1 MDIRTAL
8 RQFCDHS
15 SFIRGYTPATISRYK
30 SAIQLFASDTG
41 IDTTERVT
49 EAAFRDFMLRGRT
62 VRHWTA
68 NSYVTYHKS
77 FAVFFRWCVTEGY
90 MEENPADG
98 MEMPKTERK
107 LPPKL
112 TRQEATRILETAI
125 NMPYPYKFL
134 RYRNHAIFATFL
146 YVGLRKQELLSL
158 KFADVD
164 LENRTL
170 FVRQGKGSK
179 DRIVPMCGSL
189 ITILERYLLERRRL
203 NKTCPEF
210 FTSMNRNVG
219 FTDTGM
225 KRLIEKMNRASGI
238 KFSAH
243 KLRHS
248 FATMML
254 EGGCDIY
261 SLSRMMG
268 HSDIKT
274 TTIYLAATAEHLRDQ
289 IGKHPMDELVTH
301 KRATTYKA
309 L

>member
-1 MDIRTAL
+1 MPTIEHAL
-8 RQFCDHS
+8 VQFCEHQR
-15 SFIRGYTPATISRYK
+15 FIKGFTPATIQRYRN
-30 SAIQLFASDTG
+30 AIRLFARS
-41 IDTTERVT
+41 
-49 EAAFRDFMLRGRT
+49 EAIEALGEVSETNFQRFMLAGRT

-77 FAVFFRWCVTEGY
+77 FAVFFRWYVTEGF

-98 MEMPKTERK
+98 MEMPKTDKK

-112 TRQEATRILETAI
+112 TKQEALRILETAA

-134 RYRNHAIFATFL
+134 KYRNHAIFATFL
-146 YVGLRKQELLSL
+146 YTGLRKQELLRL
-158 KFADVD
+158 KFSDVD
-164 LENRTL
+164 LKNRSI

-179 DRIVPMCGSL
+179 DRIVPMGGAL
-189 ITILERYLLERRRL
+189 AMILDRYLLERRRL
-203 NKTCPEF
+203 NKSCPEF
-210 FTSMNRNVG
+210 FTSLNRNVG
-219 FTDTGM
+219 FTGTGL
-225 KRLIEKMNRASGI
+225 KRLVEKMNQASGI

-274 TTIYLAATAEHLRDQ
+274 TTIYLAATAEHLRHQ
-289 IGKHPMDELVTH
+289 IIKHPLDENPNKKGTF
-301 KRATTYKA
+301 
-309 L
+309 

>member
-1 MDIRTAL
+1 MEIQTAL
-8 RQFCDHS
+8 RQFCDYS
-15 SFIRGYTPATISRYK
+15 SYIRGFSPATISRYR
-30 SAIQLFASDTG
+30 SAVRLFASDVG
-41 IDTTERVT
+41 INTMEQVT
-49 EAAFRDFMLRGRT
+49 EGAFRDFMLRGRT

-77 FAVFFRWCVTEGY
+77 FAVFFRWCITEGY
-90 MEENPADG
+90 MEANPADG
-98 MEMPKTERK
+98 MEMPKMDRK

-112 TRQEATRILETAI
+112 TRQEATRILETAS

-134 RYRNHAIFATFL
+134 RWRNHAIMATFL
-146 YVGLRKQELLSL
+146 YAGLRKQEVLSL
-158 KFADVD
+158 MLTDMD
-164 LENRTL
+164 LQNRTI
-170 FVRQGKGSK
+170 FIRRGKGAK

-189 ITILERYLLERRRL
+189 MESLERYLVERKRL
-203 NKTCPEF
+203 KKTCPEF
-210 FTSMNRNVG
+210 FTSLNRNVG

-225 KRLIEKMNRASGI
+225 KRLVEKMNAASGI

-261 SLSRMMG
+261 SLSRMLG
-268 HSDIKT
+268 HNDLKT
-274 TTIYLAATAEHLRDQ
+274 TAIYLAATAEHLRDQ
-289 IGKHPMDELVTH
+289 IGKHPMDELAGR
-301 KRATTYKA
+301 KKPGSYNA